1 MEHPK
6 AVGDRSTLA
15 IMVALERC
23 GYQLYLPFGENTR
36 TDLVID
42 DGRSLGR
49 VQCKTGR
56 LRKGAVRFAVS
67 SSYAH
72 HRRRPVMR
80 RDYHGEIDYFAVFCP
95 ETEDVYLIP
104 IADLENRTGCSLR
117 VAEPRNGQKRR
128 IRTAADYTIG
138 TVRIVPSSE
147 PRASSDGPGS
157 CA

>member
-1 MEHPK
+1 MAQPM
-6 AVGDRSTLA
+6 AQARSTDGAPEGSWRPLDTGNHGR
-15 IMVALERC
+15 LERC

-42 DGRSLGR
+42 NGRSLAR

-56 LRKGAVRFAVS
+56 LREGAVRFAVS

-72 HRRRPVMR
+72 HRRRPVVR
-80 RDYHGEIDYFAVFCP
+80 RHYHGEIDYFAVFCP

-117 VAEPRNGQKRR
+117 VAEPRSGQKRR
-128 IRTAADYTIG
+128 IRTAADYAIG
-138 TVRIVPSSE
+138 TVRA
-147 PRASSDGPGS
+147 RA
-157 CA
+157 